1 MDMASQIHQTR
12 KAFPDLYHTM
22 PWLSPGGARA
32 AEALRGE
39 LLDEISTH
47 TRARWEFA
55 GTKLYTHAISPGCAL
70 CGQGTWSC
78 LFINGICNARCFYC
92 PSEQKDP
99 GPPMTS
105 SIEFEQPKDYAD
117 YVKKFGI
124 RGVAFS
130 GGEPMIRFDRLTC
143 FLDILGRDVP
153 DLSHIWMYTNGT
165 LVTTDRLKTL
175 RDKGL
180 KEIRFDLPAVDYTLD
195 NLKKAV
201 GIIPI
206 VTVEMP
212 AIPEDLERTKPLLKE
227 LSGLGVNFLNLHQI
241 RCTHFNLPKLIS
253 RGYTFLHGSGVAVL
267 ETELAALELIRHSLK
282 NDIDLPIN
290 YCAFTY
296 RQQFQKAAA
305 RKRNADL
312 IRNTWEDITATGFI
326 RTMTLSGDP
335 NQTGTVSRYLET
347 KGKKGRDWIA
357 GKNCNSITI
366 PQSLWPKGL
375 DLSALELIVKYHS
388 TALRAAPS
396 MRYPHIPV
404 QLNKDSQVT
413 IEKDNHHPG
422 IQIAGPQ
429 IPGFAEKFLFPD
441 EAYSNPVQSGLDPVL
456 EEKICSFENFSP
468 GLAPYF

>member
-1 MDMASQIHQTR
+1 MDMAAQIRQTR
-12 KAFPDLYHTM
+12 NAFPDIYHTM
-22 PWLSPGGARA
+22 PWLSPGAARA
-32 AEALRGE
+32 AEALRWE
-39 LLDEISTH
+39 LLNEISTH
-47 TRARWEFA
+47 TQARWEFA
-55 GTKLYTHAISPGCAL
+55 GTKLYTRAISPGCAL
-70 CGQGTWSC
+70 CGQGSWSC

-105 SIEFEQPKDYAD
+105 SIEFERPKDYAD

-130 GGEPMIRFDRLTC
+130 GGEPMISFDRMIY
-143 FLDILGRDVP
+143 FLDILGREVP

-165 LVTTDRLKTL
+165 LVTTDRLKIL

-195 NLKKAV
+195 SLKKAV

-227 LSGLGVNFLNLHQI
+227 LSELGVNFLNLHQI

-253 RGYTFLHGSGVAVL
+253 HGYTFLHGPGVSVL
-267 ETELAALELIRHSLK
+267 ETELAALELILHSLK

-305 RKRNADL
+305 RKRNATL
-312 IRNTWEDITATGFI
+312 IKNAWEDITATGFI

-335 NQTGTVSRYLET
+335 NQTGTVSRYVET
-347 KGKKGRDWIA
+347 RGKKERDWIA
-357 GKNCNSITI
+357 DKDGII
-366 PQSLWPKGL
+366 LPQSLWPNGL
-375 DLSALELIVKYHS
+375 DLSGLTLTVKYHS

-404 QLNKDSQVT
+404 QLNKDRQVI
-413 IEKDNHHPG
+413 IEKDNQHPG
-422 IQIAGPQ
+422 IRITGPQ
-429 IPGFAEKFLFPD
+429 IPEFAEKFLFPD
-441 EAYSNPVQSGLDPVL
+441 KPYSNLIQSGLDPVL
-456 EEKICSFENFSP
+456 EEKICNFEKFSP